1 MLLQRGE
8 DDAHMLQMLRP
19 GVAIDEDVVE
29 EDQDEAPEHVVH
41 QRLESSRRV
50 CQAERHDEELEEGL
64 MCSERDLR
72 YAGGVQKNLTIT
84 GPQVDLGEETCAAE
98 FV

>member
-41 QRLESSRRV
+41 QRLESSRCV
-50 CQAERHDEELEEGL
+50 CQAKRHDEELEEGL
-64 MCSERDLR
+64 MCSECDLR
-72 YAGGVQKNLTIT
+72 YIGGVQKNLMIT
-84 GPQVDLGEETCAAE
+84 GPQVDPGEETCVAE